1 MGLLDKHEKKEIRY
15 KNGDFVFYSPNEIQ
29 MNEIKQILSDTL
41 SVDDKLNMNGEL
53 TSREIRYITRELTNI
68 GSEVDELS
76 DEELLNK
83 LNNGDRQLVLL
94 FREIERFIYE
104 FVEDMAYEQEQ
115 SIKFI
120 NSYINIINSN
130 ISVDKTK
137 EKINKLLKKN
147 KINATVDELAQIKDN
162 PDKII
167 ELTNKINKQ
176 N

>member
-1 MGLLDKHEKKEIRY
+1 MGLLDKHQKNNIRY

-29 MNEIKQILSDTL
+29 INEIKQILSDTL

-53 TSREIRYITRELTNI
+53 TSREIRYIIRELTNI
-68 GSEVDELS
+68 TEVDELS

>member
-1 MGLLDKHEKKEIRY
+1 MGLLDKHERKEIRY

-29 MNEIKQILSDTL
+29 LNEIKQILLDTL
-41 SVDDKLNMNGEL
+41 SVNNKLDINGEL

-83 LNNGDRQLVLL
+83 LNNGDRQLILL
-94 FREIERFIYE
+94 FREIERFVYE

-130 ISVDKTK
+130 VSMNKTK

-147 KINATVDELAQIKDN
+147 KIKATVDELASIKDN
-162 PDKII
+162 PDKIT
-167 ELTNKINKQ
+167 ELITKIN
-176 N
+176 

>member
-29 MNEIKQILSDTL
+29 LVEIKQILSDTL
-41 SVDDKLNMNGEL
+41 SIDNKLDINGEL

-68 GSEVDELS
+68 GSEVDELT

-83 LNNGDRQLVLL
+83 LNNGDRQLTLL
-94 FREIERFIYE
+94 FREIERYVYE
-104 FVEDMAYEQEQ
+104 FVEDIAYEQEQ

-130 ISVDKTK
+130 ISVNKTK

-147 KINATVDELAQIKDN
+147 KINATVDELINIKEN
-162 PDKII
+162 PDKIT
-167 ELTNKINKQ
+167 ELITKK
-176 N
+176 

>member
-1 MGLLDKHEKKEIRY
+1 MGLLDKHEKKDIRY

-29 MNEIKQILSDTL
+29 INEIKQ
-41 SVDDKLNMNGEL
+41 
-53 TSREIRYITRELTNI
+53 ITRELTNI
-68 GSEVDELS
+68 GSEVDKLS

-83 LNNGDRQLVLL
+83 LYNGDRQLVLL

-137 EKINKLLKKN
+137 EKKN
-147 KINATVDELAQIKDN
+147 KCYSR
-162 PDKII
+162 
-167 ELTNKINKQ
+167 
-176 N
+176 

>member
-1 MGLLDKHEKKEIRY
+1 MGLLDKHERKEIRY

-29 MNEIKQILSDTL
+29 LNEIKQILLDTL
-41 SVDDKLNMNGEL
+41 SVNNKLDINGEL

-83 LNNGDRQLVLL
+83 LNNGDRQLILL
-94 FREIERFIYE
+94 FREIERFVYE

-130 ISVDKTK
+130 VSMNKTK

-147 KINATVDELAQIKDN
+147 KIKATVDELASIKDN
-162 PDKII
+162 PDKIT
-167 ELTNKINKQ
+167 ELITKIK
-176 N
+176 